1 MNRSPFY
8 HLHCAVLPI
17 DISRHS
23 LTLLLAAAF
32 ILITS
37 VSSAQTGLPEWNQRD
52 AQRFEEPGSVL
63 LGDGLW
69 PLNTDGSSTQP
80 VLDPELE
87 ALKEKIRG
95 GDRILASDHIR
106 PKFPL
111 SIIEPKSTGRSL
123 RPPPLNVRPTP
134 IYLSSTEALPSEL
147 MPEYF
152 GDDRPNQHLIDPQ
165 SFLTNRDAA
174 EINDLLR
181 AHQQES
187 PLEIYLMIFGS
198 AQSIPDSISLSNLH
212 HRWFGEKPAAIVI
225 YHMQAPEKTRFEFGD
240 KIHASLPS
248 TSIDRVT
255 YSCIREA
262 QTTSNPV
269 DQIKRLASEM
279 SIRLFWMTSV
289 IDGKHPVG
297 NPLRGEKIETSE
309 DLSIGERSKTF
320 FASIWPAVK
329 KALLSIALLTLAA
342 LAAYAIWVW
351 RRDTITGRPIRFPE
365 RDLPMRL
372 GGSHAG
378 GAYIGMTFAPP
389 APSSTSSEQQG

>member
-1 MNRSPFY
+1 MNRSPLY
-8 HLHCAVLPI
+8 HHQRAVLPI
-17 DISRHS
+17 GK
-23 LTLLLAAAF
+23 LTLTQFLAALF
-32 ILITS
+32 ILS
-37 VSSAQTGLPEWNQRD
+37 SSFSSAQTGLPEWNKRD
-52 AQRFEEPGSVL
+52 AERFEEPGSVL

-69 PLNTDGSSTQP
+69 PINADGSSTQP

-87 ALKEKIRG
+87 ALKEKLRG
-95 GDRILASDHIR
+95 GSRILASDHIR

-111 SIIEPKSTGRSL
+111 SIIEPNTTGRSL
-123 RPPPLNVRPTP
+123 RPPPLNVHPTP
-134 IYLSSTEALPSEL
+134 LYLSATEVLPNEL

-152 GDDRPNQHLIDPQ
+152 GDDRPQQHLIDPQ
-165 SFLTNRDAA
+165 SFLTIQDAA
-174 EINDLLR
+174 DINQLLR

-248 TSIDRVT
+248 SSIDRVT

-297 NPLRGEKIETSE
+297 NPLHGEKNESTQTASIIER
-309 DLSIGERSKTF
+309 IKTF
-320 FASIWPAVK
+320 FAAIWPAVK
-329 KALLSIALLTLAA
+329 KNLLSIALLALAS
-342 LAAYAIWVW
+342 LAAYAIWIW
-351 RRDTITGRPIRFPE
+351 RRDSISGRPIRFPE

-378 GAYIGMTFAPP
+378 GAYIGMTFTPP
-389 APSSTSSEQQG
+389 APRSTSADK